1 MAYSGKYRPVNHK
14 KYKGD
19 PRAVFYRSLW
29 ELKFMKWC
37 DNHDHILEWGS
48 EEIVVPYR
56 SPLDGRVHRY
66 FVDFYAKVRNKS
78 GTAKKYLIE
87 VKPKKQTVEPKIPQR
102 KTKRYLT
109 EVTTYITNQAK
120 WEAAREWC
128 ADHGLEFII
137 LTEDHLNV

>member
-1 MAYSGKYRPVNHK
+1 
-14 KYKGD
+14 
-19 PRAVFYRSLW
+19 
-29 ELKFMKWC
+29 MKWC

-56 SPLDGRVHRY
+56 SPLDGKVHRY

-78 GTAKKYLIE
+78 GEAKKYLIE

>member
-1 MAYSGKYRPVNHK
+1 MAYSGKYRPVNHR

-19 PRAVFYRSLW
+19 PRAIFYRSLW

-56 SPLDGRVHRY
+56 SPLDGKVHRY

-78 GTAKKYLIE
+78 GEAKKYLIE

>member
-1 MAYSGKYRPVNHK
+1 MAYSGKYRPVNHR

-19 PRAVFYRSLW
+19 PRAIFYRSLW

-56 SPLDGRVHRY
+56 SPLDGKVHRY

-78 GTAKKYLIE
+78 GAAKKYLIE

>member
-37 DNHDHILEWGS
+37 DSHDHILEWGS

>member
-87 VKPKKQTVEPKIPQR
+87 VKPKKQTVEPKIPKR